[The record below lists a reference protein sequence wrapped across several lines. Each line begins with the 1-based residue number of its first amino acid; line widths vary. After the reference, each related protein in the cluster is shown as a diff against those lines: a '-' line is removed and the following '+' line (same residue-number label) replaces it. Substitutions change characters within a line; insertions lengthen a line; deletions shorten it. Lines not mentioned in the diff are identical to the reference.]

1 MKKKLG
7 IILAIIIIL
16 SIIVILWISGI
27 IPKQIARISAI
38 NYLKKNCPKMHL
50 EYVDTKWDY
59 IFGGYRVYFKDENN
73 KNHGILMDNKYF
85 PILPGQGIVAF
96 EENYREKYEN
106 QYIENENENKKAQ
119 VEFVRTYNI
128 VSNLNKTDATGE
140 NNFYVVQ
147 QFQLF
152 EPIVI
157 KVNKKYVL
165 QENKN
170 YEFTFKGSKIDGKD
184 YTIQDI
190 FITFD
195 ITNIE
200 KTDKVGLEQRQDAI

>member
-1 MKKKLG
+1 MKKG
-7 IILAIIIIL
+7 IKIFLIIFVILAIVVL
-16 SIIVILWISGI
+16 
-27 IPKQIARISAI
+27 A
-38 NYLKKNCPKMHL
+38 
-50 EYVDTKWDY
+50 DTIQAKVFDNNPLIKIRYNRDGGNVDY
-59 IFGGYRVYFKDENN
+59 IDK
-73 KNHGILMDNKYF
+73 GILVYTYVFINGEKVTVFRWEKYA
-85 PILPGQGIVAF
+85 PPLEETVDLD
-96 EENYREKYEN
+96 EENKEN
-106 QYIENENENKKAQ
+106 ETTYIE
-119 VEFVRTYNI
+119 FTRTYNI

-165 QENKN
+165 QENGN
-170 YEFTFKGSKIDGKD
+170 YEFTFKGNKIDGKD

-190 FITFD
+190 FNTFD

-200 KTDKVGLEQRQDAI
+200 KTDKEGIEQRQDAI